1 MLIRSGCLRR
11 GHNGLRLLWMR
22 VVAVSAGLR
31 VLLLLE
37 LALLRQ
43 LVILLVFFL
52 RLALSLA
59 GCAASLHRLQL
70 AVGGQ
75 AGVVFGTAEVL
86 AVLVEDYGGDDER
99 ADECKASDDGMC

>member
-1 MLIRSGCLRR
+1 MRIRGGCLWW
-11 GHNGLRLLWMR
+11 GHDRLRLLWMR

-37 LALLRQ
+37 LALLGK

-70 AVGGQ
+70 AVGIQ
-75 AGVVFGTAEVL
+75 AGVVFGTADVL
-86 AVLVEDYGGDDER
+86 AVLVED
-99 ADECKASDDGMC
+99 

>member
-1 MLIRSGCLRR
+1 M
-11 GHNGLRLLWMR
+11 RL
-22 VVAVSAGLR
+22 VVAVSTGLR

-59 GCAASLHRLQL
+59 GCTASLHRLQL
-70 AVGGQ
+70 AVRVQ
-75 AGVVFGTAEVL
+75 AGVVFGAADVL
-86 AVLVEDYGGDDER
+86 AVLVEDYGGDDEG
-99 ADECKASDDGMC
+99 ADECKASHDDMC